1 MHWFDSKYPQYFNR
15 RHRRVGHLYEQI
27 DLKPRSD
34 DYPRFQRIV
43 GAPMAVIVAAVAKTL
58 SIDEILIRDGRGGL
72 PRMLAAWIGWHEA
85 LLTNREIA
93 AGLRISTIRRKTGET
108 KA

>member
-1 MHWFDSKYPQYFNR
+1 
-15 RHRRVGHLYEQI
+15 
-27 DLKPRSD
+27 
-34 DYPRFQRIV
+34 
-43 GAPMAVIVAAVAKTL
+43 MAVIVAVVAKTL

-72 PRMLAAWIGWHEA
+72 PRMVAAWIGCHEG

-93 AGLRISTIRRKTGET
+93 AGLRMRSSGHVSDLINRCERELSISPVLRACVDRCISTIRRKTGET